1 MKIVADPE
9 VLHQK
14 SQMLNSEEISS
25 EETKKLISE
34 LVKISKSG
42 AYGVGLSAI
51 QVGEP
56 VAITAITIKPTPNR
70 PELEVFDQVCINLKV
85 EEGFGEKVPMWEG
98 CCSIVGEDGL
108 PIYAEIPRYEKVRV
122 SYLDVNSAAHDEKIE
137 GFLAHVMQH
146 EADHIVGRI
155 ITDIV
160 DRSEFVSCDEFH
172 KIMEEKRNENH

>member
-1 MKIVADPE
+1 MKIVTDPE

-14 SQMLNSEEISS
+14 SRLLEPEELSGDGM
-25 EETKKLISE
+25 KKLIAE

-51 QVGEP
+51 QIGEP

-85 EEGFGEKVPMWEG
+85 EEGFGEKEPMWEG
-98 CCSIVGEDGL
+98 CCSVPGEDGL
-108 PIYAEIPRYEKVRV
+108 PIYAEIPRYKAVRV
-122 SYLDVNSAAHDEKIE
+122 SYLDEAGNAHDEKVE

-155 ITDIV
+155 ITDLV

>member
-1 MKIVADPE
+1 MKIVTDPE

-14 SQMLNSEEISS
+14 SRMLNSEEISS
-25 EETKKLISE
+25 EETKKLIAE
-34 LVKISKSG
+34 LVNISKSG
-42 AYGVGLSAI
+42 KYGVGLSAI

-85 EEGFGEKVPMWEG
+85 EEGFGEKEPMWEG
-98 CCSIVGEDGL
+98 CCSVPGDDGL
-108 PIYAEIPRYEKVRV
+108 PIYAEIPRYKAVRV
-122 SYLDVNSAAHDEKIE
+122 SYLDMNGEAHDEKVE

-155 ITDIV
+155 ITDLV
-160 DRSEFVSCDEFH
+160 DRSEFVSCDKFH